1 MLMYN
6 KKKERLY
13 ITELIVDP
21 PISYP
26 MYYTVSSSMKDNEM
40 LLDTLRAIHL
50 SDFDNHQEPLNASV
64 LFDSLGMG
72 GFPIYKEQYAIGN
85 FGGKLMYLDSSG
97 WKSLTVTQ
105 DIFDLDQW
113 LI

>member
-1 MLMYN
+1 MYN

-13 ITELIVDP
+13 ITELIEDP

-26 MYYTVSSSMKDNEM
+26 MYYTVSAAMKDNEM

-50 SDFDNHQEPLNASV
+50 CDFEKNETPKDASTLFASLNCGS
-64 LFDSLGMG
+64 
-72 GFPIYKEQYAIGN
+72 FPIYKEQYAIGN
-85 FGGKLMYLDSSG
+85 FGGKLMYLDSAG
-97 WKSLTVTQ
+97 WKSLTVTE
-105 DIFDLDQW
+105 DIFDLEKW

>member
-1 MLMYN
+1 MYK

-13 ITELIVDP
+13 ITEMIEDP

-26 MYYTVSSSMKDNEM
+26 MYYTVSASMKENEM
-40 LLDTLRAIHL
+40 LLEALRAVHL
-50 SDFDNHQEPLNASV
+50 SDFDNHQEPLNAAAI
-64 LFDSLGMG
+64 FETLGMG
-72 GFPIYKEQYAIGN
+72 TFPIYKEQYVVGN
-85 FGGKLMYLDSSG
+85 FGGKLMFLDSAG

-105 DIFDLDQW
+105 DIFDLNQW